1 MEERGYDAAALMTS
15 GKHTS
20 FPATEV
26 VSLQFTQK
34 GMFWKKEG
42 VNGQSHSVERKGS
55 GDALCFAS
63 VDFLY
68 VPASFF
74 YGARSPLLRVCAV
87 RSGHSHLMYTT
98 CTMQETW

>member
-1 MEERGYDAAALMTS
+1 MTDVGGLSLHWPCKLTLKHDSVWILVEERGYDAAAWMTS

-42 VNGQSHSVERKGS
+42 VDGQSHSVGRKGS
-55 GDALCFAS
+55 GDAFVLSLCGFS
-63 VDFLY
+63 LR
-68 VPASFF
+68 
-74 YGARSPLLRVCAV
+74 ARIILLW
-87 RSGHSHLMYTT
+87 S
-98 CTMQETW
+98 